1 MALLRVVPQS
11 DPDSRTAHEH
21 INGRSNLPTPG
32 ATPRGSHCSVLQR
45 NAGING
51 RVTSGRASERRVRRP
66 VPENEARRGSRATIE
81 CVVSPAQSEGIRR
94 GWRGKAAGCGKRAH
108 EPFTACC
115 HTRASHLMA
124 IGAGTLPHRLRGAAT
139 PRRQSS
145 TAGGHVADALPGL
158 FVGVPAAGA
167 VFTVSVRATL
177 ECRTGICRRRRIH
190 KRAVR

>member
-1 MALLRVVPQS
+1 MSKRTHRRGKLSVKCLCRCHTLQQQNHTRGHAHRTYGSMALLRVVPQS
-11 DPDSRTAHEH
+11 DPGSRTAHER
-21 INGRSNLPTPG
+21 ITGRSKLPTPG
-32 ATPRGSHCSVLQR
+32 ATLRGSHCSVLQR

-139 PRRQSS
+139 PRR
-145 TAGGHVADALPGL
+145 
-158 FVGVPAAGA
+158 
-167 VFTVSVRATL
+167 
-177 ECRTGICRRRRIH
+177 
-190 KRAVR
+190 